1 MLKTLILIRLRALF
15 ASFFTLGQNKKR
27 RSPLAKVGIAVLAVY
42 VVAVLLASV
51 SMLFLS
57 LAKGFC
63 GTEYDWLYFA
73 MASLIAVLFCFIG
86 SVFVTQST
94 LFEAKDNDLL
104 LSMPIPAGYIL
115 LSRFV
120 SVFLLNFMYS
130 LLMFLPAGFMY
141 FKKEG
146 FDPVRFVLFVAA
158 FLLSA
163 TFATVLSCIFGWISA
178 LISSKMR
185 KKSIVQTVFMFAF
198 LVLYFVV
205 YFNFQ
210 KYLIAI
216 EENAPLIAEF
226 IKKFLPLFYCLGV
239 GISQKNY
246 LYFFVFV
253 LVSLL
258 SFVAVYIV
266 LSRTF
271 FRVVTTKRSAAKVK
285 YVKKEM
291 KTSSKRTALVRKEL
305 SCFLSNTMYLMNC
318 GLGSLFSVL
327 LAVLVCV
334 KGADFFA
341 MVGFMTS
348 EGSLVTVIVCSAFC
362 FCAATTNLTAPS
374 ISLEGKNFPLLKS
387 MPLTAREVFDAK
399 ILANLAVGAVPIT
412 LSALVSA
419 IALGCG
425 AVTSV
430 AMAFVPLSFLVLTS
444 VFGLAAN
451 VMFPKFDWI
460 NPTVIIKQSA
470 SVMISVLGGLAFVT
484 LQSVLFVAL
493 EGVVSVNLCLVCAG
507 GIYLALSCAVYMW
520 LIKKGSVLFDKM

>member
-15 ASFFTLGQNKKR
+15 ASLFTLGQNKKR

-42 VVAVLLASV
+42 VVAVLFASV

-63 GTEYDWLYFA
+63 GTEFDWLYFA
-73 MASLIAVLFCFIG
+73 MASLLAVLFCFIG

-115 LSRFV
+115 LSRFI

-146 FDPVRFVLFVAA
+146 FDTVRFALFVAA
-158 FLLSA
+158 FLLSV
-163 TFATVLSCIFGWISA
+163 TFATVLSCVFGWISA

-185 KKSIVQTVFMFAF
+185 KKSIVQTVLMFAF
-198 LVLYFVV
+198 FVLYFVG

-210 KYLIAI
+210 KYLIAV
-216 EENAPLIAEF
+216 EENAPLIAAF
-226 IKKFLPLFYCLGV
+226 IKKFLPLFYCMGV
-239 GISQKNY
+239 GVSQKNY
-246 LYFFVFV
+246 LYFLVFV

-258 SFVAVYIV
+258 SFAAVYIV
-266 LSRTF
+266 LSKTF
-271 FRVVTTKRSAAKVK
+271 LRIVTTKRSAAKVQ

-291 KTSSKRTALVRKEL
+291 KTSGKRTALVRKEL
-305 SCFLSNTMYLMNC
+305 SGFLSNTMYLMNC
-318 GLGSLFSVL
+318 GIGCLFSVL

-341 MVGFMTS
+341 TAGMLFD
-348 EGSLVTVIVCSAFC
+348 EGSFATLLVCSAFC

-387 MPLTAREVFDAK
+387 MPITAQEVFDSK
-399 ILANLAVGAVPIT
+399 IIANLAVGAVPIT
-412 LSALVSA
+412 LSALVSG

-425 AVTSV
+425 SVTSV
-430 AMAFVPLSFLVLTS
+430 AMAFVPLSFLVFTS

-460 NPTVIIKQSA
+460 NPTTVIKQSA
-470 SVMISVLGGLAFVT
+470 SVMISVLGGLAFITVQT
-484 LQSVLFVAL
+484 VFFVLV
-493 EGVVSVNLCLVCAG
+493 EGVVDINLCLVCAG
-507 GIYLALSCAVYMW
+507 AVYLALSGAVYFW
-520 LIKKGSVLFDKM
+520 LVKKGSVLFNKM